1 MIFHYLCR
9 IIYNLSMAKLKI
21 YNEITTEEESIYY
34 QWEGRQTV
42 CYKDVD
48 TFCESI
54 PEDDNVIDLRIF
66 CDGGNV
72 IEGWAIYDRLRATG
86 KDISVIVEGKA
97 ASMATIIMMAA
108 PKDKRKAYSNTIFK
122 VHNPWIDG
130 FYLHEVNA
138 NGLRKAADDL
148 QREQDKMLDLYE
160 ERCECSREE
169 MQALMDEDKWIGTD
183 EAIRMG
189 LIAEV
194 IPPIS
199 AKANYVINKS
209 MKNKKNMVSVE
220 QTWLDKVLSY
230 FGKAKVEDVVFGLS
244 LTTTDGQ
251 TINVERE
258 EGEPQVGDAASPDG
272 TFTLEDGRII
282 TIENGVITD
291 IKSAVSGTGE
301 GDGGNGGE
309 TTATDDD
316 VDTLRSRVAELEAEV
331 ANLKS
336 QLEESAKNAKSAEDK
351 AILSAV
357 KLAGGIKA
365 LDKLKSNYNPVQRN
379 AMSSKVQEHAM
390 SREEGCKAILANMK
404 KNKR

>member
-1 MIFHYLCR
+1 
-9 IIYNLSMAKLKI
+9 MAKLKI

-34 QWEGRQTV
+34 QWDGMQTV
-42 CYKDVD
+42 CFKDVD

-130 FYLHEVNA
+130 LYLHEVNA
-138 NGLRKAADDL
+138 NGLRKAADNL

-291 IKSAVSGTGE
+291 IKSAVSGTSE

-316 VDTLRSRVAELEAEV
+316 VDALRSRVAELEAEV

>member
-1 MIFHYLCR
+1 
-9 IIYNLSMAKLKI
+9 MAKLKI
-21 YNEITTEEESIYY
+21 YNDITTEEEAIFY
-34 QWEGRQTV
+34 QWDGRQSV
-42 CYKDVD
+42 CFKDVD

-160 ERCECSREE
+160 ERCECSKEE

-291 IKSAVSGTGE
+291 INSAVSGTGE

-309 TTATDDD
+309 TPATDDD
-316 VDTLRSRVAELEAEV
+316 VDALRSRVAELEAEV

-365 LDKLKSNYNPVQRN
+365 LDNIKSNYTPASRN
-379 AMSSKVQEHAM
+379 AMSDKVQEHAM
-390 SREEGCKAILANMK
+390 GREEGCKAILANMK

>member
-1 MIFHYLCR
+1 
-9 IIYNLSMAKLKI
+9 MAKLKI
-21 YNEITTEEESIYY
+21 YNDITTEEEAIFY
-34 QWEGRQTV
+34 QWDGRQSV
-42 CYKDVD
+42 CFKDVD

-199 AKANYVINKS
+199 AKANYVINKN

-291 IKSAVSGTGE
+291 IKSAVSGTGD

-316 VDTLRSRVAELEAEV
+316 VDALRSRVAELEAEV

-365 LDKLKSNYNPVQRN
+365 LDNIKSNYTPASRN
-379 AMSSKVQEHAM
+379 AMSDKVQEHAM
-390 SREEGCKAILANMK
+390 GREEGCKAILANMK

>member
-9 IIYNLSMAKLKI
+9 IIYKLSMAKLKI

-66 CDGGNV
+66 CVGGNV

-138 NGLRKAADDL
+138 NGLRKAADGL

-291 IKSAVSGTGE
+291 IKSAVSGTSE

-316 VDTLRSRVAELEAEV
+316 VDALRSRVAELEAEV

>member
-1 MIFHYLCR
+1 
-9 IIYNLSMAKLKI
+9 MAKLKI

-34 QWEGRQTV
+34 QWDGMQTV
-42 CYKDVD
+42 CFKDVD

-138 NGLRKAADDL
+138 NGLRKAADGL

-291 IKSAVSGTGE
+291 IKSAVSGTSE

-316 VDTLRSRVAELEAEV
+316 VDALRSRVAELEAEV

-336 QLEESAKNAKSAEDK
+336 QLEESAKNAKSVEDK

>member
-1 MIFHYLCR
+1 
-9 IIYNLSMAKLKI
+9 MAKLKI

-34 QWEGRQTV
+34 QWDGMQTV
-42 CYKDVD
+42 CFKDVD

-138 NGLRKAADDL
+138 NGLRKAADGL

-291 IKSAVSGTGE
+291 IKSAVSGTSE

-316 VDTLRSRVAELEAEV
+316 VDALRSRVAELEAEV

>member
-1 MIFHYLCR
+1 
-9 IIYNLSMAKLKI
+9 MAKLKI

-34 QWEGRQTV
+34 QWDGMQTV
-42 CYKDVD
+42 CFKDVD

-130 FYLHEVNA
+130 LYLHEVNA

-291 IKSAVSGTGE
+291 IKSAVSGTSD

-316 VDTLRSRVAELEAEV
+316 VDALRSRVAELEAEV

>member
-1 MIFHYLCR
+1 
-9 IIYNLSMAKLKI
+9 MAKLKI
-21 YNEITTEEESIYY
+21 YNDITTEEEAIFY
-34 QWEGRQTV
+34 QWDGRQSV
-42 CYKDVD
+42 CFKDVD

-86 KDISVIVEGKA
+86 KDINVIVEGKA

-291 IKSAVSGTGE
+291 INSAVSGTGE

-309 TTATDDD
+309 IAATDDD
-316 VDTLRSRVAELEAEV
+316 VDALRSRVAELEAEV

-365 LDKLKSNYNPVQRN
+365 LDNIKSNYTPVSRN
-379 AMSSKVQEHAM
+379 AMSDKVQEHAM
-390 SREEGCKAILANMK
+390 GREEGCKAILANMK

>member
-1 MIFHYLCR
+1 
-9 IIYNLSMAKLKI
+9 MAKLKI
-21 YNEITTEEESIYY
+21 YNDITSEQEALWYEWDGL
-34 QWEGRQTV
+34 QAV
-42 CYKDVD
+42 CYKDID
-48 TFCESI
+48 TFCEGI
-54 PEDDNVIDLRIF
+54 PEDDNTIDLRIF
-66 CDGGNV
+66 CNGGSIV
-72 IEGWAIYDRLRATG
+72 EGWAIYDRLRATG
-86 KDISVIVEGKA
+86 KEINVIVEGKA
-97 ASMATIIMMAA
+97 ASMATIVMMAA
-108 PKDKRKAYSNTIFK
+108 PKERRKAYSNTIIK
-122 VHNPWIDG
+122 VHNPWLDVS
-130 FYLHEVNA
+130 YLYQVDA

-148 QREQDKMLDLYE
+148 QREQDKMLDLYV
-160 ERCECSREE
+160 ERCGCSREE

-194 IPPIS
+194 LPPIS
-199 AKANYVINKS
+199 AKSNYIINKS
-209 MKNKKNMVSVE
+209 MKNNKNMVSVE

-316 VDTLRSRVAELEAEV
+316 VDALRSRVAELEAEV

-336 QLEESAKNAKSAEDK
+336 QLEESAKNAKSVEDK

-390 SREEGCKAILANMK
+390 GREEGCKAILANMK

>member
-1 MIFHYLCR
+1 
-9 IIYNLSMAKLKI
+9 MAKLKI
-21 YNEITTEEESIYY
+21 YNAITTEDESIYY
-34 QWEGRQTV
+34 QWDGRQSV
-42 CYKDVD
+42 CCKDVD

-108 PKDKRKAYSNTIFK
+108 PKDKRKAYSNSLFK

-160 ERCECSREE
+160 ERCECSKEE

-357 KLAGGIKA
+357 
-365 LDKLKSNYNPVQRN
+365 
-379 AMSSKVQEHAM
+379 
-390 SREEGCKAILANMK
+390 
-404 KNKR
+404 

>member
-1 MIFHYLCR
+1 
-9 IIYNLSMAKLKI
+9 MAKLKI
-21 YNEITTEEESIYY
+21 YNDITTEEEAIFY
-34 QWEGRQTV
+34 QWDGRQSV
-42 CYKDVD
+42 CFKDVD

-138 NGLRKAADDL
+138 DGLRKAADDL

-301 GDGGNGGE
+301 GDGGNRGE

-316 VDTLRSRVAELEAEV
+316 VDALRSRVAELEAEV

-379 AMSSKVQEHAM
+379 AMSGKVQEHAM
-390 SREEGCKAILANMK
+390 GREEGCKAILANMK

>member
-1 MIFHYLCR
+1 
-9 IIYNLSMAKLKI
+9 MAKLKI
-21 YNEITTEEESIYY
+21 YNDITTEEEAIFY
-34 QWEGRQTV
+34 QWDGRQSV
-42 CYKDVD
+42 CFKDVD

-138 NGLRKAADDL
+138 DGLRKAADDL

-199 AKANYVINKS
+199 AKANYVINKN

-291 IKSAVSGTGE
+291 IKSAVSGTGD

-316 VDTLRSRVAELEAEV
+316 VDALRSRVAELEAEV

-379 AMSSKVQEHAM
+379 AMSGKVQEHAM
-390 SREEGCKAILANMK
+390 GREEGCKAILANIK

>member
-1 MIFHYLCR
+1 
-9 IIYNLSMAKLKI
+9 MAKLKI
-21 YNEITTEEESIYY
+21 YNDITTEDESIYY
-34 QWEGRQTV
+34 QWDGRQSV
-42 CYKDVD
+42 CFKDVD

-108 PKDKRKAYSNTIFK
+108 PKDKRKAYSNSLFK

-130 FYLHEVNA
+130 FYLHKVNA

-160 ERCECSREE
+160 ERCECSKEE

-365 LDKLKSNYNPVQRN
+365 LDNIKSNYTPASRN
-379 AMSSKVQEHAM
+379 AMSDKVHEHAM
-390 SREEGCKAILANMK
+390 GREEGCKAILANMK

>member
-1 MIFHYLCR
+1 
-9 IIYNLSMAKLKI
+9 MAKLKI

-66 CDGGNV
+66 CVGGNV

-291 IKSAVSGTGE
+291 IKSAVSGTSD

-316 VDTLRSRVAELEAEV
+316 VDALRSRVAELEAEV

-379 AMSSKVQEHAM
+379 AMSSKVLEHAM

>member
-1 MIFHYLCR
+1 
-9 IIYNLSMAKLKI
+9 MAKLKI

-34 QWEGRQTV
+34 QWDGMQTV
-42 CYKDVD
+42 CFKDVD

-138 NGLRKAADDL
+138 NGLRKAADGL

-301 GDGGNGGE
+301 GDGGNGEE

-316 VDTLRSRVAELEAEV
+316 VDALRSRVAELEAEV

>member
-1 MIFHYLCR
+1 
-9 IIYNLSMAKLKI
+9 MAKLKI
-21 YNEITTEEESIYY
+21 YNDITSEQEALWYEWDGL
-34 QWEGRQTV
+34 QAV
-42 CYKDVD
+42 CYKDID
-48 TFCESI
+48 TFCEGI
-54 PEDDNVIDLRIF
+54 PEDDNTIDLRIF
-66 CDGGNV
+66 CNGGSIV
-72 IEGWAIYDRLRATG
+72 EGWAIYDRLRATG
-86 KDISVIVEGKA
+86 KEINVIVEGKA
-97 ASMATIIMMAA
+97 ASMATIVMMAA
-108 PKDKRKAYSNTIFK
+108 PKERRKAYSNTIIK
-122 VHNPWIDG
+122 VHNPWLDG
-130 FYLHEVNA
+130 SYLYQVDA

-148 QREQDKMLDLYE
+148 QREQDKMLDLYV
-160 ERCECSREE
+160 ERCGCSREE

-194 IPPIS
+194 LPPIS
-199 AKANYVINKS
+199 AKSNYIINKS

-291 IKSAVSGTGE
+291 IKSAVSGTSE

-316 VDTLRSRVAELEAEV
+316 VDALRSRVAELEAEV

-336 QLEESAKNAKSAEDK
+336 QLEESAKNAKSVEDK

-390 SREEGCKAILANMK
+390 GREEGCKAILANMK

>member
-1 MIFHYLCR
+1 
-9 IIYNLSMAKLKI
+9 MAKLKI

-34 QWEGRQTV
+34 QWDGMQTV
-42 CYKDVD
+42 CFKDVD

-291 IKSAVSGTGE
+291 IKSAVSGTSD

-316 VDTLRSRVAELEAEV
+316 VDALRSRVAELEAEV

>member
-1 MIFHYLCR
+1 
-9 IIYNLSMAKLKI
+9 MAKLKI
-21 YNEITTEEESIYY
+21 YNEITTEEESIFY
-34 QWEGRQTV
+34 QWDGRQTV

-48 TFCESI
+48 TFCDSI

-169 MQALMDEDKWIGTD
+169 MQSLMDEDKWIGTD

-189 LIAEV
+189 LITEV

-199 AKANYVINKS
+199 AKSNYIINKN
-209 MKNKKNMVSVE
+209 MKNNKNMVSVE

-291 IKSAVSGTGE
+291 IKSAVGGTGE

-316 VDTLRSRVAELEAEV
+316 VDALRSRVAELEAEV

-365 LDKLKSNYNPVQRN
+365 LDNIKSNYTPASRN
-379 AMSSKVQEHAM
+379 AMSGKVQEHAM
-390 SREEGCKAILANMK
+390 GREEGCKAILANLK

>member
-1 MIFHYLCR
+1 
-9 IIYNLSMAKLKI
+9 MAKLKI

-34 QWEGRQTV
+34 QWDGMQTV
-42 CYKDVD
+42 CFKNVD

-130 FYLHEVNA
+130 YYLHEVNA

-291 IKSAVSGTGE
+291 IKSAVSGTSE

-316 VDTLRSRVAELEAEV
+316 VDALRSRVAELEAEV

>member
-9 IIYNLSMAKLKI
+9 IIYKLSMAKLKI

-66 CDGGNV
+66 CVGGNV

-291 IKSAVSGTGE
+291 IKSAVSGTGD

-316 VDTLRSRVAELEAEV
+316 VDALRSRVAELEAEV

>member
-1 MIFHYLCR
+1 
-9 IIYNLSMAKLKI
+9 MAKLKI
-21 YNEITTEEESIYY
+21 YNDITTEKEAIYY
-34 QWEGRQTV
+34 QWDGMQTV
-42 CYKDVD
+42 CFKDVD

-291 IKSAVSGTGE
+291 IKSAVSGTSD

-316 VDTLRSRVAELEAEV
+316 VDALRSRVAELEAEV

>member
-1 MIFHYLCR
+1 
-9 IIYNLSMAKLKI
+9 MAKLKI
-21 YNEITTEEESIYY
+21 YNEITTEDESIYY
-34 QWEGRQTV
+34 QWDGRQSV
-42 CYKDVD
+42 CFKDVD

-160 ERCECSREE
+160 ERCECSKEE

-291 IKSAVSGTGE
+291 IKSAASGTGE

-316 VDTLRSRVAELEAEV
+316 VDALRSRVAELEAEV

-365 LDKLKSNYNPVQRN
+365 LDNIKSNYTPASRN
-379 AMSSKVQEHAM
+379 AMSDKVQEHAM
-390 SREEGCKAILANMK
+390 GREEGCKAILANMK

>member
-1 MIFHYLCR
+1 
-9 IIYNLSMAKLKI
+9 MAKLKI
-21 YNEITTEEESIYY
+21 YNEITTEEEAIFY
-34 QWEGRQTV
+34 QWDGRQSV
-42 CYKDVD
+42 CFKDVD

-291 IKSAVSGTGE
+291 IKSAVSGTSE

-316 VDTLRSRVAELEAEV
+316 VDALRSRVAELEAEV

-379 AMSSKVQEHAM
+379 AMSGKVQEHAM
-390 SREEGCKAILANMK
+390 GREEGCKAILANIK

>member
-1 MIFHYLCR
+1 
-9 IIYNLSMAKLKI
+9 MAKLKI
-21 YNEITTEEESIYY
+21 YNDITTEEEALYY
-34 QWEGRQTV
+34 QWGGMQAV

-291 IKSAVSGTGE
+291 IKSAVSGTSE

-316 VDTLRSRVAELEAEV
+316 VDALRSRVAELEAEV

-379 AMSSKVQEHAM
+379 AMSGKVQEHAM
-390 SREEGCKAILANMK
+390 GREEGCKAILANIK